1 MLRGPPTPCV
11 TDELGL
17 DLERLLEQRGWLR
30 ALARSLVRED
40 DADDL
45 LQEAWLA
52 ALGTRTKARRSL
64 RAWFKGLAR
73 NAAPGLR
80 RPAALD
86 LERERDVG
94 ELPATDGLVARAEL
108 QEHLSACVRRL
119 REPYR
124 STVLLHYFEG
134 LTLEEVGRRM
144 GVPGSTVRT
153 RLARALAELRGKL
166 GRERETWGLLVAFA
180 REGAG
185 ASLAGTTGKVI
196 LMGTM
201 LKVGG
206 AGLAAVLAF
215 VLWKRLAAPVERES
229 VAREAPA
236 QEPTAAETSRV
247 EVAAAPLSLTNV
259 PQESAERLP
268 AQSSPAET
276 EVETT
281 PAQATVVPSQLE
293 RRLEA
298 VADTFLT
305 EDPDLA
311 GLLALATALADGA
324 EDVPDSFEIKDESF
338 SGKLDAGGNLKG
350 TCWYRKG
357 EYGVEFSTWNTAA
370 SFPRHFSLEFTEEDG
385 VVAKA
390 NLRVMS
396 TPLRDPEVS
405 LVGEEWIGWR
415 AEIDSEGAQLFQ
427 TTMKIQDA
435 AFPGAKVAS
444 DRYLYETNDTEGVEP
459 RSIPWIRSADL
470 HPWLARLHSRMNR

>member
-1 MLRGPPTPCV
+1 M

-64 RAWFKGLAR
+64 RAWFTGLAR

-185 ASLAGTTGKVI
+185 ASLVETTGRVI

-206 AGLAAVLAF
+206 AALAAVLAF
-215 VLWKRLAAPVERES
+215 VLWTRLAAPVERES

-236 QEPTAAETSRV
+236 QEPTVAETSRV
-247 EVAAAPLSLTNV
+247 EEAAAPVSLTNV

-268 AQSSPAET
+268 AQSSPAEA

-311 GLLALATALADGA
+311 GLLALATALAAGA
-324 EDVPDSFEIKDESF
+324 EEVPDSFEIKDESF
-338 SGKLDAGGNLKG
+338 SGKFDAGGNLKG

-357 EYGVEFSTWNTAA
+357 EYGVEFSTWNTSAP
-370 SFPRHFSLEFTEEDG
+370 FPRHFSLEFTEEDG

-405 LVGEEWIGWR
+405 LDGEEWIGWR
-415 AEIDSEGAQLFQ
+415 AEIDSESGQLFQ
-427 TTMKIQDA
+427 TTMKIVGSS
-435 AFPGAKVAS
+435 AFGGKVVS
-444 DRYLYETNDTEGVEP
+444 HSYNYETSDTEGVEP
-459 RSIPWIRSADL
+459 RSVPWLRSSDL
-470 HPWLARLHSRMNR
+470 QPWLARLRSRMNR

>member
-1 MLRGPPTPCV
+1 MS
-11 TDELGL
+11 DELGL

-80 RPAALD
+80 RPAGLD

-119 REPYR
+119 HEPYR

-134 LTLEEVGRRM
+134 LTLEEVAKRM

-166 GRERETWGLLVAFA
+166 GRERDTWGLLVAFA

-185 ASLAGTTGKVI
+185 ASLVGTTGKVI

-206 AGLAAVLAF
+206 AALAAVLVF
-215 VLWKRLAAPVERES
+215 VLWTRLAAP

-236 QEPTAAETSRV
+236 QELSTAETSRV
-247 EVAAAPLSLTNV
+247 EEAVAPVGLASV

-268 AQSSPAET
+268 AQSSPAEP
-276 EVETT
+276 EADTT
-281 PAQATVVPSQLE
+281 PAQAAVVPSLLE

-305 EDPDLA
+305 EDPDLV
-311 GLLALATALADGA
+311 GLLALATALAEGA

-350 TCWYRKG
+350 SCWLTRQG
-357 EYGVEFSTWNTAA
+357 EYGVEFSTWNTSAP
-370 SFPRHFSLEFTEEDG
+370 FPRHFALEFTEEDG
-385 VVAKA
+385 LIAKA
-390 NLRVMS
+390 RLRVMS

-405 LVGEEWIGWR
+405 LDGEEWIGWR
-415 AEIDSEGAQLFQ
+415 AEFDSEGGQLFQ
-427 TTMKIQDA
+427 TTMKIVGSS
-435 AFPGAKVAS
+435 AFGAKVVPHS
-444 DRYLYETNDTEGVEP
+444 YNYETSDTEGVEP
-459 RSIPWIRSADL
+459 RSVPWFRSSDL
-470 HPWLARLHSRMNR
+470 QPWLARLRSRLNR

>member
-1 MLRGPPTPCV
+1 MS
-11 TDELGL
+11 DELSL

-64 RAWFKGLAR
+64 RAWFTGLAR
-73 NAAPGLR
+73 NAAPRLR
-80 RPAALD
+80 RSAGLD

-94 ELPATDGLVARAEL
+94 EWPATDGLVARAEL

-134 LTLEEVGRRM
+134 LTLEEVGGRM

-180 REGAG
+180 REGG
-185 ASLAGTTGKVI
+185 ASSLVNTVGKVL

-206 AGLAAVLAF
+206 AALVAVLVF
-215 VLWKRLAAPVERES
+215 VLWTRLAAPVERAS
-229 VAREAPA
+229 VAHTEPERELAP
-236 QEPTAAETSRV
+236 AETSRV
-247 EVAAAPLSLTNV
+247 EEAPAVSFTNV
-259 PQESAERLP
+259 PQENAQRLP
-268 AQSSPAET
+268 AQSSPAEP
-276 EVETT
+276 EVGSA
-281 PAQATVVPSQLE
+281 PAKATVLPSPLE

-324 EDVPDSFEIKDESF
+324 EDVPDSFVIKDESF
-338 SGKLDAGGNLKG
+338 SGKFDAGGNLKG

-357 EYGVEFSTWNTAA
+357 EYGVEFSTWNTSAP
-370 SFPRHFSLEFTEEDG
+370 FPRHFSLSFTEVDG
-385 VVAKA
+385 VAKA
-390 NLRVMS
+390 RLTVSS
-396 TPLRDPEVS
+396 TPLKDPAQP
-405 LVGEEWIGWR
+405 LGGQEWIGWR
-415 AEIDSEGAQLFQ
+415 AELDSEGTRLIR
-427 TTMKIQDA
+427 TTMKIQDPA
-435 AFPGAKVAS
+435 LLGFQG
-444 DRYLYETNDTEGVEP
+444 DHYNYETSDAEGLEP
-459 RSIPWIRSADL
+459 RTVPWIRAADL
-470 HPWLARLHSRMNR
+470 DPWLARLRVRRQ